1 MIQLMRLA
9 EPVIRKLREKK
20 AETLLETVMSIA
32 LFAMMALMVAS
43 MFGMANRVSLR
54 NVQTDEEFDAKVSAL
69 VEETPGE
76 VTVSE
81 PRQIIFT
88 SDSGTYSVS
97 VKRITTSD
105 GSLCKLEAAD

>member
-1 MIQLMRLA
+1 
-9 EPVIRKLREKK
+9 
-20 AETLLETVMSIA
+20 MSIA

-76 VTVSE
+76 VNVELKRIT
-81 PRQIIFT
+81 FT
-88 SDSGTYSVS
+88 SDSGTYSVN
-97 VKRITTSD
+97 VKKITTSD
-105 GSLCKLEAAD
+105 GSLCKLEALD